1 MNLKDQLYDYLIS
14 VEVWLPNSPGH
25 RYAIKNHIP
34 NLSECIDILYALAS
48 KETDTSLDRLQVD
61 FPHVMENIITFNNLE
76 NLPKY
81 VEDLAQLVEPYIKK
95 IGYLKYATDDKRY
108 FYGDQYTLG
117 INGTSLDALLKGELT
132 NTKKGDE
139 SNIPQLTLPTSIFD
153 IDSGLNR
160 KFADYVRT
168 NLRNAVHYC
177 KSRPRNEYILY
188 SEVVIFLYLLVI
200 KDNFKF
206 LAKYFLPHYSYLIN
220 IVESEDYKNLDN
232 VYVELFGNTFSDIDV
247 LGIRFSDV
255 NKMLS
260 DLESFS
266 IIDKNDKFDI
276 DDESDDE
283 IDIIEDSSNTVNYS
297 PQSIIELLNGDESF
311 YLIGDPG
318 SGKSTSLLKCLYQ
331 TASKVLAGNDLKIP
345 LYLIASEFSKT
356 NTFLKM
362 IMRPFN
368 HEWVNEKMNR
378 QGLLILIDGLNE
390 IATELREE
398 ANLNLR
404 EIIADYPRCTFIITE
419 RKVSFRRIFDIPT
432 FELKPLEENQIR
444 DFVKKYGQ
452 NNADKIWVQL
462 VQNKQLMLL
471 AHNPLML
478 KMILSTSKKGD
489 VPSNK
494 GKLFHLFIRTI
505 LEREERKRHQTDI
518 DLKLTILSRIALLL
532 RKEGRVSCNRFLFKE
547 SIKNILL
554 EEHHTANIDSL
565 LRELVDNFI
574 VKISEHDDVLF
585 IHESYLEYFV
595 GYSLMTSFK
604 SKGTF
609 ERITLND
616 YWIEPIQ
623 ICFGLIDKESEV
635 IDILENLVSSDH
647 HDKPRSNKSISSF
660 DSSDLNDKIYI
671 LASVVST
678 FKDSF
683 PTVFKRLESIINNY
697 LIVWKAF
704 LFRTQSELVESESL
718 FKGITYLNSER
729 IYNHILS
736 HPAWVQVWLCSNL
749 EIYENGQDRQ
759 LTINDVDKD
768 RLFRKIALSIAQ
780 NVQDVSIIFNQIDH
794 TSIEYRYFKSVR
806 TRVSEL
812 KKLIIENSSY
822 KSLKNYYLNNEQV
835 DTDIICRLIQ
845 QNIDDTI
852 LYKFDDH
859 ALSENFKVLKTLLAS
874 HHTQIEAR
882 TIALNELKLRR
893 YADRQQRKLIE
904 FLFSR
909 SHNSEVISIVDHIL
923 TYSSEL
929 DDYIIEIVQQL
940 NWESLTDRLQKYFNP
955 TAEKLAFK
963 ILENNSAYIRLLCEN
978 INDRNSRLLFS
989 KGKYFFN
996 NKCQISSIVPLEI
1009 FYDFIIKSTGNF
1021 PANYEPAIETNINI
1035 ITTNEKLKFK
1045 IQKVR
1050 TSGSNNLVV
1059 TVSNT
1064 SLSFRENYK
1073 KLKGSEVN
1081 YENQYLGK
1089 IAAIQPTFSKS
1100 IIRVEGEIESLTISN
1115 DYVFFDMSL
1124 EQVLR
1129 DMNASEIESMVIHPT
1144 ILKNS
1149 PTVFSIIIEKFKSDR
1164 SSLIN
1169 FLLAKKLIDYY
1180 LERFSIDFEC
1190 GIVTSNNREHDTC
1203 TIYFSQSKSTKEFKS
1218 HNSLNIGNI
1227 VLVDAKS
1234 KIHALKLNSLLK
1246 KRAGFKNGK
1255 IIKYNPLKNEGFIAA
1270 IDDMSLGDFFFSK
1283 RSCDFVPELD
1293 DKVEFVPVPNPI
1305 ARYEG
1310 KFIALNITKI

>member
-25 RYAIKNHIP
+25 RYSIKNHIP
-34 NLSECIDILYALAS
+34 NLAECIEILYALAS

-61 FPHVMENIITFNNLE
+61 FPHVMENIITYKNLE

-81 VEDLAQLVEPYIKK
+81 VEDLAQLFEPYIKK
-95 IGYLKYATDDKRY
+95 IGYLKYATGDKRY
-108 FYGDQYTLG
+108 FYGDQHTLG

-139 SNIPQLTLPTSIFD
+139 NNIPQLTLPTNIFD
-153 IDSGLNR
+153 VDSGLNR

-188 SEVVIFLYLLVI
+188 SEIVIFLYLLVI
-200 KDNFKF
+200 RDNFKF

-220 IVESEDYKNLDN
+220 IIESEDYKNLDS

-247 LGIRFSDV
+247 LGVRFSDV

-260 DLESFS
+260 DIESFS
-266 IIDKNDKFDI
+266 IVDKNDKFDI

-283 IDIIEDSSNTVNYS
+283 IDIIDDLSNSIDYS
-297 PQSIIELLNGDESF
+297 PQSIIELLNGNESF

-331 TASKVLAGNDLKIP
+331 TASKVLAGEELKIP
-345 LYLIASEFSKT
+345 LYLIASEFSRT

-368 HEWVNEKMNR
+368 HEWVAEKMNR

-452 NNADKIWVQL
+452 NNGDKIWTQL
-462 VQNKQLMLL
+462 VENKQLMQL

-518 DLKLTILSRIALLL
+518 DLKLKVLSKIAFSL

-547 SIKNILL
+547 SIKNLLL
-554 EEHHTANIDSL
+554 EENHPANIDSL
-565 LRELVDNFI
+565 FKELVDNFI
-574 VKISEHDDVLF
+574 IKISEHDDVLF

-609 ERITLND
+609 ERISLDD
-616 YWIEPIQ
+616 YWIEPFQ
-623 ICFGLIDKESEV
+623 ICFGLIDNETEV
-635 IDILENLVSSDH
+635 TSILENLVSYDTSGQE
-647 HDKPRSNKSISSF
+647 RSNKTISSF
-660 DSSDLNDKIYI
+660 GSSDLNDKIYI
-671 LASVVST
+671 LAKVITT
-678 FKDSF
+678 FNDSY
-683 PTVFKRLESIINNY
+683 PTAFSRLESIINNY

-704 LFRTQSELVESESL
+704 LYRTQTELIEIESL
-718 FKGITYLNSER
+718 FKSITYLNSER
-729 IYNHILS
+729 IYKIILS
-736 HPAWVQVWLCSNL
+736 HPGWVQVWLCSNL
-749 EIYENGQDRQ
+749 EIYENEQVPQ
-759 LTINDVDKD
+759 LVISDIDKD

-780 NVQDVSIIFNQIDH
+780 NIQDISIIFKQIDH
-794 TSIEYRYFKSVR
+794 TLIEYRYFRSVT

-812 KKLIIENSSY
+812 KKLIIENTSY
-822 KSLKNYYLNNEQV
+822 KSLKNYFLNNKQV
-835 DTDIICRLIQ
+835 DIEIICRLIQ
-845 QNIDDTI
+845 QNIDDIT

-859 ALSENFKVLKTLLAS
+859 TLSDNFKVLKSLLAS
-874 HHTQIEAR
+874 HHSQIEAR
-882 TIALNELKLRR
+882 NIALHELKQRR
-893 YADRQQRKLIE
+893 YTDKLQRKLIE
-904 FLFSR
+904 FLYSR
-909 SHNSEVISIVDHIL
+909 GHNLEVISIVDHIL
-923 TYSSEL
+923 SYSSEL
-929 DDYIIEIVQQL
+929 DDYMIEIVQQL

-963 ILENNSAYIRLLCEN
+963 ILDKDSTYIRLLCEN

-989 KGKYFFN
+989 KGKYFYN
-996 NKCQISSIVPLEI
+996 NKCQISSIDPLEI

-1021 PANYEPAIETNINI
+1021 PVDYEPTVETNIDIN
-1035 ITTNEKLKFK
+1035 TSNEKLNFK
-1045 IQKVR
+1045 IKKVR

-1059 TVSNT
+1059 TVT
-1064 SLSFRENYK
+1064 DRSLSFRENYK

-1081 YENQYLGK
+1081 YKNQYLGK
-1089 IAAIQPTFSKS
+1089 VLAIQPTFSRS
-1100 IIRVEGEIESLTISN
+1100 IIRVEGDIESLTISN

-1124 EQVLR
+1124 EQVLS
-1129 DMNASEIESMVIHPT
+1129 DMDTTEIGSMVIHPT
-1144 ILKNS
+1144 LLKKS
-1149 PTVFSIIIEKFKSDR
+1149 QQVFSIIIEKFKSDKW
-1164 SSLIN
+1164 SLIN
-1169 FLLAKKLIDYY
+1169 FLLSKKLIDYY
-1180 LERFSIDFEC
+1180 LERSSIDFEC
-1190 GIVTSNNREHDTC
+1190 GIVTSNNKEYDTC

-1218 HNSLNIGNI
+1218 HNNLNIGNI
-1227 VLVDAKS
+1227 VLVDERS
-1234 KIHALKLNSLLK
+1234 KIHPLKISSFLK
-1246 KRAGFKNGK
+1246 QMAGFKIGK
-1255 IIKYNPLKNEGFIAA
+1255 IIKYDSLRNEGFIAA
-1270 IDDMSLGDFFFSK
+1270 SDDMSLGDFFFSK
-1283 RSCDFVPELD
+1283 RSCDFVPELGD
-1293 DKVEFVPVPNPI
+1293 QIEFVPVPNPV
-1305 ARYEG
+1305 ARYKG
-1310 KFIALNITKI
+1310 KFIALNITKV